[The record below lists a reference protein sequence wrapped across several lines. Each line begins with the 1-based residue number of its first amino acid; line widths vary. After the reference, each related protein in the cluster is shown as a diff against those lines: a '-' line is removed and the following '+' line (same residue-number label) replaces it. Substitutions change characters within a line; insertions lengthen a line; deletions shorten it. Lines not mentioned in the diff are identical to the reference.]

1 MTNDDIWAALAREL
15 DLWAEAGRTATLWWR
30 DDDAVSPSPALAR
43 LRDAATAADVP
54 VALAVIPAG
63 ATPELAEELRRW
75 PGASVLQHGLS
86 HANHE
91 TPPSKKTELGP
102 ARSVEAVLADLA
114 EGWRLLRPFDPLP
127 VLVPPWNRI
136 AAEVAAR
143 LPAIGYAGL
152 STFNARPRP
161 CPVPGLVQV
170 NTHADVIDWRGGGGF
185 AGTEAVI
192 GAMVRHLAARRTGA
206 ADPDEATGLLTH
218 HLVHDDPCRRFLDRF
233 PAAASEHP
241 AVRWL
246 GAPALFR
253 SPSFR
258 CPP

>member
-1 MTNDDIWAALAREL
+1 MTEHDIWDSLAREL
-15 DLWAEAGRTATLWWR
+15 DLWAETGRTATLWWR
-30 DDDAVSPSPALAR
+30 DDDAVSPSPALDR
-43 LRDAATAADVP
+43 LRDAATAGGVP

-63 ATPELAEELRRW
+63 ATPELAEELRGW

-91 TPPSKKTELGP
+91 TPPAKKAELGS
-102 ARSVEAVLADLA
+102 ARCPEAVLADLA
-114 EGWRLLRPFDPLP
+114 EGWRLLRPFGPLP

-136 AAEVAAR
+136 AADATSR
-143 LPAIGYAGL
+143 LPALGYAGL

-170 NTHADVIDWRGGGGF
+170 NTHVDVIDWRGGGGF
-185 AGTEAVI
+185 AGTEAAI
-192 GAMVRHLAARRTGA
+192 GVLVRHLTARRTGA
-206 ADPDEATGLLTH
+206 ADPGEATGLLTH

-233 PAAASEHP
+233 LAAASEHP
-241 AVRWL
+241 AVGWL
-246 GAPALFR
+246 DAPALFR
-253 SPSFR
+253 SPPFR

>member
-1 MTNDDIWAALAREL
+1 MTNDDIRAALAREL

-30 DDDAVSPSPALAR
+30 DDDAVAPSPALDR
-43 LRDAATAADVP
+43 LRDAVTAAGVP

-63 ATPELAEELRRW
+63 ATAELAEELRGW
-75 PGASVLQHGLS
+75 PGVSVLQHGLA

-91 TPPSKKTELGP
+91 TPPAKKTELGS
-102 ARSVEAVLADLA
+102 ARNVEAVLADLA

-136 AAEVAAR
+136 AADVTAR
-143 LPAIGYAGL
+143 LPALGYAGL

-161 CPVPGLVQV
+161 SPVPGLVQV
-170 NTHADVIDWRGGGGF
+170 NTHVDVIDWRGGGGF
-185 AGTEAVI
+185 AGTGAVI
-192 GAMVRHLAARRTGA
+192 GALVRHLAARRTGA
-206 ADPDEATGLLTH
+206 ADPDEATGMLTH

-233 PAAASEHP
+233 LAAASEHP

-246 GAPALFR
+246 DAPALFR
-253 SPSFR
+253 SPSVR
-258 CPP
+258 CSP